1 MTTMQLCVYIKDFAP
16 FLCEAIWLAAVAA
29 HAILIIWFSKNFM
42 LNLELKN
49 VFQPSSLRMSASSS
63 LQLPHPLSDISH

>member
-49 VFQPSSLRMSASSS
+49 VFQPSSLRMSVSSS
-63 LQLPHPLSDISH
+63 LQLPPPLSDISH